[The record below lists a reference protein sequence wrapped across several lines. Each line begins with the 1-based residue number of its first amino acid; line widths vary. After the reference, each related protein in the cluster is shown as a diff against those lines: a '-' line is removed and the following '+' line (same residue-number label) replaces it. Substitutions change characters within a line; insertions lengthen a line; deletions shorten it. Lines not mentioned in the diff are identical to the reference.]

1 MTYEKSKAPADAPVT
16 LERLD
21 PLAPP
26 YYSLFDCRGLL
37 VEVPAFYQAESICR
51 AFHLAKLAEEMR
63 AMVERAPLCPPGTT
77 EWKRRFDA
85 IKETT

>member
-16 LERLD
+16 WLPCND
-21 PLAPP
+21 PSFGCHVEGLG
-26 YYSLFDCRGLL
+26 LFVRVAD
-37 VEVPAFYQAESICR
+37 AEEADAICR